1 MSGKRLLSILLCFLL
16 TASLA
21 ACGASPV
28 ADSETPSIVATIFPL
43 YDWTMNLLGDH
54 GADIDV
60 TFLTEDGVDMHNFQ
74 PTADDIIRISSC
86 DLFIYVGGES
96 DGWVEDVLREA
107 VNPDMIVLNLM
118 DALGSRAQEET
129 ILEGMQA
136 EEDEE
141 ENAYDEH
148 IWLSLKNAQTL
159 CSAIAQALSSLD
171 PDHADDYAAN
181 ADGYLA
187 LLAGLNEAYQAA
199 TDSAVRNTLLFADR
213 FPFRYLADD
222 YALTCYAA
230 FPGCSAETE
239 ASFETIAF
247 LAGKLDELS
256 LPVVL
261 TIEGSDQRLAE
272 TVIANAAGSPQIR
285 TLNSMQGTTAADYAD
300 GQTYLSI
307 MEENLQILSTAL
319 N

>member
-1 MSGKRLLSILLCFLL
+1 MSGKQILSVLLCFLL
-16 TASLA
+16 AASLA
-21 ACGASPV
+21 ACGAPLSM
-28 ADSETPSIVATIFPL
+28 DSETLSIVTTIFPL
-43 YDWTMNLLGDH
+43 YDWTMNLLGNCS
-54 GADIDV
+54 ADFDV
-60 TFLTEDGVDMHNFQ
+60 TFLTETGVDMHNFQ

-96 DGWVEDVLREA
+96 DSWVEDALREA
-107 VNPDMIVLNLM
+107 VNPNMIVLNLM
-118 DALGSRAQEET
+118 DALGTRAREEVL
-129 ILEGMQA
+129 LEGMQA
-136 EEDEE
+136 EEEEE

-159 CSAIAQALSSLD
+159 CAAIAEALSSLD

-181 ADGYLA
+181 ADTYLP
-187 LLAGLNEAYQAA
+187 LLAGLDEAYQEA
-199 TDSAVRNTLLFADR
+199 TDSAARDTLLFADR

-272 TVIANAAGSPQIR
+272 TVIANSAENPQIR
-285 TLNSMQGTTAADYAD
+285 TLNSMQGTTAADYAG

-307 MEENLQILSTAL
+307 MEENLQILSAAL